1 MHESYE
7 MEDAVEEK
15 IEKKIFENSIKLSRN
30 IRHHSMHTP
39 LPNRDPMK
47 LKNTKNSVELARM
60 KKETREK
67 MKKNGKLKEDYPDS
81 DMDNNFIEDESRSM
95 NVNSLPVGK
104 QFEKRKQRRVTF
116 SNVLMKAEKLRSVEW

>member
-1 MHESYE
+1 
-7 MEDAVEEK
+7 
-15 IEKKIFENSIKLSRN
+15 
-30 IRHHSMHTP
+30 MHTP
-39 LPNRDPMK
+39 VPNRDPMK

-104 QFEKRKQRRVTF
+104 HFEKRKQRRVTF
-116 SNVLMKAEKLRSVEW
+116 SNVLLKAEKIRSVEW